1 MMKNWS
7 GHGMGWDGV
16 GWGCSVNGNVFDAL
30 EVKYLHIVD
39 LDLIEGREGRGDVFI

>member
-1 MMKNWS
+1 
-7 GHGMGWDGV
+7 MGWDGV